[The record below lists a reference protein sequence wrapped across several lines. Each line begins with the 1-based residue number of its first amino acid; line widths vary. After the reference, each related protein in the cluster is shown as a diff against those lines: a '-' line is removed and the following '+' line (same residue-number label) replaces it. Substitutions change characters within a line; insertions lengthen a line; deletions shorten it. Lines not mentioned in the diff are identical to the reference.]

1 MTRRS
6 SILLA
11 LLGASLAS
19 SAFAQVGTESMSG
32 VWRTTKPVHYLVE
45 NTVEDHKGAKLEHD
59 KLNIVARSAT
69 MEWELTEYPHG
80 LITGINHWIA
90 YDSDGEHAF
99 KSSEALLGAHDG
111 SRVVLSEDHH
121 GVDESARM
129 VFEFERA
136 GEHTIHGIGYSVSGS
151 KMVAMRFVLT
161 RKD

>member
-19 SAFAQVGTESMSG
+19 SAFAQDGTESMTG
-32 VWRTTKPVHYLVE
+32 VWHTSKPVHYLVE
-45 NTVEDHKGAKLEHD
+45 NTVEDHQGAKIEHE

-80 LITGINHWIA
+80 LITGVNHWIA
-90 YDSDGEHAF
+90 YNSDGDHAF

-111 SRVVLSEDHH
+111 NRVILSEQHN
-121 GVDESARM
+121 GVEESARM

-136 GEHTIHGIGYSVSGS
+136 GEDTIHGIGYSVSGPR
-151 KMVAMRFVLT
+151 MVAMRFVLT